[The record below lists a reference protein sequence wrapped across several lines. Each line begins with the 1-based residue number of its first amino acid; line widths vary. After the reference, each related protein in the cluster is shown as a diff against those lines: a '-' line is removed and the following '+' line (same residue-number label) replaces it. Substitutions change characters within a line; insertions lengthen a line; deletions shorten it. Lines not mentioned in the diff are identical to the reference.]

1 MKILLVYPN
10 LYGMN
15 MLPPA
20 IGLFTAI
27 LRRGGHSVAL
37 FDTTVYEDLAP
48 IDSDKAKADN
58 LNARPYDNSLLRQA
72 AQHSDPLGDFRRVVS
87 QLSPGLIAMS
97 ATEDMYPIGITLL
110 QALGNNRPKV
120 VIGGVFPTFAPDL
133 ALQYSNGLIDYVL
146 RGEGD
151 ETLLELCNALEAGL
165 DPSNI
170 AGLYQ
175 RGDRRTSNPLP
186 RPVELSTLPIPDYS
200 LFDDSRFYRPMQ
212 GKLWRMLPVQTV
224 RGCPYTCA
232 YCNSPSQIDIHKA
245 QGDKF
250 FRKQRID
257 LIKAEI
263 QECIQKYKADSLY
276 FWADTF
282 LTWENREFEDFCDMY
297 SEFKLPFWIQTR
309 PETVRLDRFKRLQE
323 IGVLRVAFGVEHGN
337 ETFREKILLRKVRN
351 ELITANL
358 KIVTDLDIPISVN
371 NIMGFPTE
379 TRRLVS
385 DTIELNRTFR
395 SDGINAYSFVPFH
408 GTPLRALSEKLGL
421 VTKGTLARSI
431 MAPTMLDM
439 PQFGRDAIEGVRR
452 CFVLYEKMPK
462 SRWPEIARA
471 EALTSEGDS
480 IFTQLKS
487 ECREKYMNY
496 GDYVVEDDVERI
508 NFDTAAVSDPAK
520 QLQRGEVEQLIA
532 AHSSRLNPEENTS
545 GLPTSSREIKLSVSG

>member
-1 MKILLVYPN
+1 MKVLLVYPN

-27 LRRGGHSVAL
+27 LRRHGHEVAL

-48 IDSDKAKADN
+48 LDADKLKSEN
-58 LNARPYDNSLLRQA
+58 LNARPYDDSLLRRA
-72 AQHSDPLGDFRRVVS
+72 ARHSDPLGDFRGVVN
-87 QLSPGLIAMS
+87 QFSPGLIAMS

-110 QALGNNRPKV
+110 QALGKTRPKV

-133 ALQYSNGLIDYVL
+133 ALQYSNGSIDYVL

-151 ETLLELCNALEAGL
+151 ETLLELCFRLETGL
-165 DPSNI
+165 DPSDI
-170 AGLYQ
+170 AGLYTSNNKQ
-175 RGDRRTSNPLP
+175 TSNPLP
-186 RPVELSTLPIPDYS
+186 RPVELSNLPVPDYS
-200 LFDDSRFYRPMQ
+200 LFDESRFYRPMQ
-212 GKLWRMLPVQTV
+212 GKLWRMLPVQTI

-232 YCNSPSQIDIHKA
+232 YCNSPSQIDIHRA

-250 FRKQRID
+250 FRKQRVD

-282 LTWENREFEDFCDMY
+282 LTWENREFEEFCDMY

-309 PETVRLDRFKRLQE
+309 PETVRFDRFKRLKE

-358 KIVTDLDIPISVN
+358 KIVTDMEIPISVN

-379 TRRLVS
+379 TRRLVF

-408 GTPLRALSEKLGL
+408 GTPLRALAEKLGL
-421 VTKGTLARSI
+421 VTRGTLARSI

-439 PQFGRDAIEGVRR
+439 PQFSRDAIEGVRR
-452 CFVLYEKMPK
+452 CFVLYVKMPK
-462 SRWPEIARA
+462 SRWPEIERA
-471 EALTSEGDS
+471 EALTNEGDA
-480 IFTQLKS
+480 IFAQLKS

-508 NFDTAAVSDPAK
+508 NFDTTNIGDTGK
-520 QLQRGEVEQLIA
+520 QLQRDEVEKLIA
-532 AHSSRLNPEENTS
+532 GHASRLSSEDNTS
-545 GLPTSSREIKLSVSG
+545 GLPTNRREIKLLVGS